1 MRTTWM
7 LLGLFSI
14 LALAGCAEDD
24 SANGEQIVAAEDR
37 VKSDDKADSS
47 AEAVFLN
54 FEFDSEMLVSSSWR
68 PESQIEDHL
77 LYTIGH
83 LNGERAVGR
92 LDTVKLSDVK
102 TSSVDGK
109 TKISYHAILPV
120 AWGKKDRVPTSYT
133 LKLPIDMTSSALTK
147 FTEKYSHSCVD
158 YGAHD
163 VTSGSMWYYYRPNN
177 SGCNLED
184 ADIIKSEAKVTV
196 SNLGTTGKYP
206 EYHRVWED
214 EVLQVVAVFGKYE
227 DGATTTADAGISA
240 YNSFVSVLKKKLTP
254 YSLVTEPADLPTTV
268 GVEQPSITFEANL
281 PDGKRVMVY
290 VMLVDNIRTTS
301 ADFNTRYET
310 LSQRADLIM
319 YNGHAG
325 LGANVRALAQKGD
338 WVTGQY
344 VIAFLNGCDSYTYID
359 SSLADAHSAVN
370 PTDDPDGIK
379 YLDIVTNAMPAFF
392 RSMDDASLALIDG
405 LMAYENPRTYEQ
417 IFKGFDSSQIVIVSG
432 EQDNEFFPGYPG
444 DGEVPVEAWAGLNE
458 KGVLAAE
465 EEAKFEI
472 PSLTAGVYNF
482 EMTGTG
488 DADLYVRIG
497 QAPTTDN
504 YDCRPYRAGSKESCQ
519 VELTSNAPIHVM
531 VRGFKA
537 NSEFELVGAKK

>member
-1 MRTTWM
+1 MRTSWM
-7 LLGLFSI
+7 LLVLFSF
-14 LALAGCAEDD
+14 LALAGCAEEE
-24 SANGEQIVAAEDR
+24 SASGDQLVAAEDR

-54 FEFDSEMLVSSSWR
+54 FEFDAEMLTSSSWN
-68 PESQIEDHL
+68 PSSQIEDQL

-92 LDTVKLSDVK
+92 LDKVQLTNVK
-102 TSSVDGK
+102 SSSENGK
-109 TKISYHAILPV
+109 TRIKYHAVLPV
-120 AWGKKDRVPTSYT
+120 AWGKKDRVPTAYI
-133 LKLPIDMTSSALTK
+133 LKLPIDMTSSAVTA
-147 FTEKYSHSCVD
+147 FTEKYAHSCVD

-177 SGCNLED
+177 SGCALAET
-184 ADIIKSEAKVTV
+184 DIVKTEAKVTV
-196 SNLGTTGKYP
+196 SAVGTTGKYP

-214 EVLQVVAVFGKYE
+214 EVLQVVAIFGKYE

-254 YSLVTEPADLPTTV
+254 YALVTEPAALPTTV
-268 GVEQPSITFEANL
+268 GVGQPSITFEANL

-359 SSLADAHSAVN
+359 SSLNDAHKAVN

-379 YLDIVTNAMPAFF
+379 YLDIINNAMPAFF
-392 RSMDDASLALIDG
+392 SSMDDASLALVDG

-417 IFKGFDSSQIVIVSG
+417 IFKGFDSSQVVIVSG
-432 EQDNEFFPGYPG
+432 EQDNEFFPGFPG
-444 DGEVPVEAWAGLNE
+444 DGAVPDGAWAGLNE
-458 KGVLAAE
+458 SGTVVAE
-465 EEAKFEI
+465 EEVRFET
-472 PSLTAGVYNF
+472 PSLAVGAYKFDT
-482 EMTGTG
+482 TGTG
-488 DADLYVRIG
+488 DADLYVRVG
-497 QAPTTDN
+497 EAPTSDN
-504 YDCRPYRAGSKESCQ
+504 YDCRPYRAGTKESCII
-519 VELTSNAPIHVM
+519 ELTNAAPIHVM
-531 VRGFKA
+531 VRGYKA
-537 NSEFELVGAKK
+537 QSEFKLVGAKK